1 MRIGFH
7 LLSLLALLIGSSG
20 VVCAS
25 LPTTSFSMTASLQ
38 TSSPS
43 TLGREQ
49 GASAKLTSVVE
60 SDKRNEQQ
68 NDQSKNQNSAQQIVV
83 LAING
88 NISRKLVDSVRL
100 AVEKVNGDPI
110 PAGLIVLLDS
120 SGGDGMA
127 AMKIGRILRPAHAHI
142 FVTGQ
147 CASACILVLAS
158 GVVRSAPAYS
168 VGIHRGRITI
178 SDSNAK
184 VLQEVDV
191 NTNPSAK
198 KTLEKFEQEVPV
210 YFSDMGMP
218 PDLFQAMQ
226 SHQYKGVYRL
236 TSEENTF
243 YGLTGFD
250 SAYLADR
257 AALFE
262 EMKGAYHMDKNEL
275 HRRTLKV
282 ASHCAEFD
290 KQYTAFI
297 NCYKKVLKDPYL
309 N

>member
-1 MRIGFH
+1 MINIFRLI
-7 LLSLLALLIGSSG
+7 SLLGIAFGSSSL
-20 VVCAS
+20 VQANIHTINAELMVSMQAS
-25 LPTTSFSMTASLQ
+25 Q
-38 TSSPS
+38 PS
-43 TLGREQ
+43 IVNREQ
-49 GASAKLTSVVE
+49 GTGPSVE
-60 SDKRNEQQ
+60 LDKRNDKQSDPSKIQSITQQ
-68 NDQSKNQNSAQQIVV
+68 TAGQIVV
-83 LAING
+83 LGING

-100 AVEKVNGDPI
+100 AVDQVKGDPI

-120 SGGDGMA
+120 SGGDGLA
-127 AMKIGRILRPAHAHI
+127 AMKIGRILRAAHAHI

-147 CASACILVLAS
+147 CASACILVLSS

-184 VLQEVDV
+184 ILQEVDV

-198 KTLEKFEQEVPV
+198 KILEKFEQEVPV
-210 YFSDMGMP
+210 YFADMGMP
-218 PDLFQAMQ
+218 PDLFLAMQ

-236 TSEENTF
+236 SSEENIF

-250 SAYLADR
+250 SAYLAER

-262 EMKGAYHMDKNEL
+262 EMTGAYHMDKNEL

-290 KQYTAFI
+290 KRYTAFI
-297 NCYKKVLKDPYL
+297 DCYKKVLKDPYL

>member
-1 MRIGFH
+1 MINIFR
-7 LLSLLALLIGSSG
+7 LMSLFAIAFGSSSL
-20 VVCAS
+20 VQANIHTINAELMVSMQAS
-25 LPTTSFSMTASLQ
+25 Q
-38 TSSPS
+38 PS
-43 TLGREQ
+43 IVNREQ
-49 GASAKLTSVVE
+49 GTGPSIAL
-60 SDKRNEQQ
+60 DKRYDKQGDSSKIQSITQQ
-68 NDQSKNQNSAQQIVV
+68 ADGQIVV
-83 LAING
+83 LGING

-100 AVEKVNGDPI
+100 AVDQVKGDPI

-120 SGGDGMA
+120 SGGDGLA
-127 AMKIGRILRPAHAHI
+127 AMKIGRILRAAHAHI

-147 CASACILVLAS
+147 CASACILVLSS

-184 VLQEVDV
+184 VLQEVDA
-191 NTNPSAK
+191 NANPSAK
-198 KTLEKFEQEVPV
+198 KALEKFEQEVPV
-210 YFSDMGMP
+210 YFADMGMP
-218 PDLFQAMQ
+218 PDLFLAMQ

-262 EMKGAYHMDKNEL
+262 EMKGAYYMDKNEL

-297 NCYKKVLKDPYL
+297 DCYKKVLKDPYL